1 MFQSLLARLV
11 ARAGARW
18 AMIVGTDG
26 VLLETDSRSFHTEAE
41 GLAAEYATL
50 YRAARKV
57 AGDTDLG
64 GFHNSLM
71 VTDQGK
77 ILLQALASEYFLVLF
92 LEPESPA
99 GKAAFEVARASTSL
113 AQELVY

>member
-11 ARAGARW
+11 ARANARW

-26 VLLETDSRSFHTEAE
+26 VLLETDARAFHAEAE
-41 GLAAEYATL
+41 GLAAEYAAL
-50 YRAARKV
+50 YRAARKA

-64 GFHNSLM
+64 GLHNSLL

-77 ILLQALASEYFLVLF
+77 ILLQALAADYFLVLF
-92 LEPESPA
+92 LEPESHA
-99 GKAAFEVARASTSL
+99 GKAIFEVTRASDSL
-113 AQELVY
+113 EQELAY

>member
-26 VLLETDSRSFHTEAE
+26 VLLETDSRAFHDEAE
-41 GLAAEYATL
+41 GLAAEYAIL
-50 YRAARKV
+50 YRAARKA

-64 GFHNSLM
+64 GVLNSVL
-71 VTDQGK
+71 VADKGK
-77 ILLQALASEYFLVLF
+77 ILFQALAADYFLVLF
-92 LEPESPA
+92 LEPESHA
-99 GKAAFEVARASTSL
+99 GKAVFEVTRASDSL
-113 AQELVY
+113 AQELTY